1 MRMTTRMMMVMDRYI
16 LRDGVPPELRAKSM
30 KRVGFLADSLLLLD
44 EKFLTGFRRVTR
56 VVVAR
61 SRQKKIGREFEI
73 DLVGAKMKVG

>member
-1 MRMTTRMMMVMDRYI
+1 
-16 LRDGVPPELRAKSM
+16 M
-30 KRVGFLADSLLLLD
+30 KRVSFLADSLLLLD

-61 SRQKKIGREFEI
+61 SRQKKIGREFGI